1 MKYAIEDYVPF
12 LLAEKSSF
20 FEDAAP
26 KMQPYQVKPPA
37 GWQTWSDRHWTY
49 LLAPGKLPA
58 QGWKIH
64 LSAGYKDEEALLRA
78 AADYLFKQKISFK
91 FTVSRGEWIVKNS
104 KNADRTASGKF
115 ITAYPKDTEQF
126 KQVAADLAAL
136 TSEYELG
143 PYILSDKRYKT
154 SNVYYRYG
162 AFKELRDEAGNYCIR
177 DEQGHL
183 VIDQR
188 LPYYLQPDFVS
199 DPFPAEKEAGRGD
212 FSRLSQYH
220 ISSALLFSNAGGIY
234 LGQKAGQKYLI
245 KEGRQGAGIDAN
257 LQDGF
262 SRSKHEAELLRQLQ
276 DSPYVVKL
284 RDSFQVWIHYY
295 LVEDYLPA
303 ENLDQLIKEKYPFW
317 QDHGRYLKMVKKLAK
332 QLFAAVEDIHQRGI
346 AIGDLQPGN
355 VLLGPKGPVLVDFEQ
370 AGPLD
375 QIYEPGLSTP
385 GFSDQRAKT
394 MGQQD
399 WLSLYKMIEY
409 TLLPIIDVSHLAKK
423 PEVSAAVRLEN
434 LDQAAGDFLRKFK
447 RECFEKA
454 DLTLPKLP
462 AAAGQKSLD
471 QLIEGIAS
479 GIDANIDW
487 TSQRLIKG
495 DIAQFIAPAGML
507 NIENGALGLG
517 LVLSALPED
526 RELFKKW
533 CLNNQ
538 KAICQA
544 SEMEP
549 GLFTGAAG
557 MGAVLYSEVDQ
568 ELGKKLI
575 DGIEVDQL
583 TDLSLESGLAGI
595 GLAKLSLQ
603 LLEPDAVRKQ
613 ELAKIAQQLLA
624 GYDTWEDAS
633 LLTGKLGMLL
643 YLEKAGKYLN
653 ETDLVRAAGEKLAAF
668 LEQEV
673 SQTKGGTFLK
683 GVVNGEES
691 YLPYLNSGSCGLLLV
706 LLEFA
711 KDGVKVKGGG
721 RMIKGLIA
729 TNRVKLAYMNGL
741 FDGFAGLMLGDI
753 AAESLDDEGFLEE
766 KLQHLTN
773 YLVFDGDRISLPG
786 AYGLKKSLDLA
797 TGAVGVLA
805 ILLGARDHNWGKW
818 LPVIGNEKFLF
829 AE

>member
-26 KMQPYQVKPPA
+26 KMQPCQVTKPA
-37 GWQTWSDRHWTY
+37 AWQTWSDRHWTY
-49 LLAPGKLPA
+49 MLAPGELPA

-64 LSAGYKDEEALLRA
+64 LSAGYKDEGELLRA

-104 KNADRTASGKF
+104 KNADRTESGKF

-126 KQVAADLAAL
+126 KQAAADLAAL
-136 TSEYELG
+136 TSEYDLG
-143 PYILSDKRYKT
+143 PYILSDKRYKR

-177 DEQGHL
+177 DEQGQL
-183 VIDQR
+183 VPDQR
-188 LPYYLQPDFVS
+188 LPYYQQPDFVS
-199 DPFPAEKEAGRGD
+199 DPFPAEKRAGRGD
-212 FSRLSQYH
+212 FSRLSQYN

-234 LGQKAGQKYLI
+234 LGQKSGQKYLI

-257 LQDGF
+257 LRDGF
-262 SRSKHEAELLRQLQ
+262 SRIKHEAELLRQLQ
-276 DSPYVVKL
+276 DSPYVIKL

-303 ENLDQLIKEKYPFW
+303 ENLDQLIKEKYPFQ

-355 VLLGPKGPVLVDFEQ
+355 VLLGKKGPVLIDFEQ

-375 QIYEPGLSTP
+375 QTYEPGLSTP
-385 GFSDQRAKT
+385 GFSDLQAKT

-409 TLLPIIDVSHLAKK
+409 TLLPVIDVSHLAKK
-423 PEVSAAVRLEN
+423 PEVSEAVRLEN
-434 LDQAAGDFLRKFK
+434 LDPAAGDFLRKFK

-462 AAAGQKSLD
+462 AVEQKSLD
-471 QLIEGIAS
+471 QLIAGIKR

-495 DIAQFIAPAGML
+495 DIAQFIEPAGML

-526 RELFKKW
+526 REPFKKW
-533 CLNNQ
+533 CLKNQ

-544 SEMEP
+544 SEMDH

-575 DGIEVDQL
+575 DGIEVDQMK
-583 TDLSLESGLAGI
+583 DLSLESGLAGI

-603 LLEPDAVRKQ
+603 LLEPDEARKQ
-613 ELAKIAQQLLA
+613 ELVKIAQELLA
-624 GYDTWEDAS
+624 GYDAWEEAG

-643 YLEKAGKYLN
+643 YLEKAGKYLDQN
-653 ETDLVRAAGEKLAAF
+653 NLLKAAEERLSTF

-673 SQTKGGTFLK
+673 SQIKGGTFLK
-683 GVVNGEES
+683 GEVNGEES

-706 LLEFA
+706 LLDFA
-711 KDGVKVKGGG
+711 KDGVKVKGDS

-753 AAESLDDEGFLEE
+753 AAESLGYDGFLEE
-766 KLQHLTN
+766 KLQHLAN
-773 YLVFDGDRISLPG
+773 YLVFDEDRILLPG
-786 AYGLKKSLDLA
+786 VYGLKNSLDLA
-797 TGAVGVLA
+797 TGAVGLLA

-818 LPVIGNEKFLF
+818 LPVIGNERFLF
-829 AE
+829 AD